1 MNTSDCETLAALLPT
16 YTEQGDCVQFL
27 YQNGSSEKVNHRL
40 STCLKRLA
48 RQYTIDIVA
57 LREAQ
62 QKQTVRR
69 QQLPLPFSPHLVLIP
84 LKIRKPRLPKD
95 TTLGYINL
103 FAVKEVLRLGPSLTQ
118 LELLGNH
125 ETTVLWSKNTV
136 LRYLKQAE
144 LCRGPYFYYTTPLVF
159 KLAEVVQEIFSL
171 SHKL

>member
-1 MNTSDCETLAALLPT
+1 MNTSDCETLAALVPT
-16 YTEQGDCVQFL
+16 YTDQGDCVQFL
-27 YQNGSSEKVNHRL
+27 YQNGTSQKVNTRL
-40 STCLKRLA
+40 TTCLKRLA
-48 RQYTIDIVA
+48 RHYTIDLVA

-62 QKQTVRR
+62 QKQTIRR
-69 QQLPLPFSPHLVLIP
+69 QQLPLPFSPHLVLVP
-84 LKIRKPRLPKD
+84 LKIRRPRLPKD

-103 FAVKEVLRLGPSLTQ
+103 YAVKNVLKISASQTQ

-125 ETTVLWSKNTV
+125 ETTILWSKNTV

-144 LCRGPYFYYTTPLVF
+144 LCRGPYCYYTTPLVF